1 MTYQVDNQKV
11 QQWVL
16 ELVQVRALEL
26 NQVWAPT
33 WALPGVGPSQSKLVQ
48 EWVQVW
54 VQVRALELNQV
65 WALGL
70 NPVWAPE
77 WVLAWVLELH

>member
-1 MTYQVDNQKV
+1 MRV
-11 QQWVL
+11 
-16 ELVQVRALEL
+16 
-26 NQVWAPT
+26 
-33 WALPGVGPSQSKLVQ
+33 
-48 EWVQVW
+48 
-54 VQVRALELNQV
+54 LELNQV